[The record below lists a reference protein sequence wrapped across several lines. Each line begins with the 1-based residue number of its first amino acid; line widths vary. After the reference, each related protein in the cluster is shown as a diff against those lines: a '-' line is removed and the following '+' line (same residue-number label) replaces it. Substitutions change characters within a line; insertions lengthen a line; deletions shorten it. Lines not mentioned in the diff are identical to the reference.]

1 MGRKHSRQR
10 KHFFL
15 YFACWLSFSLAGT
28 GCAPLLQPSGGEQLP
43 LQTPSEEKQLL
54 LRAKSSFARGD
65 FLTSVKENQ
74 EILNRFPEKYG
85 DHALYAMGL
94 IYAYPEYPDTNY
106 ETATTFFKK
115 LIREYPESGFKNQAK
130 IWISILSQAAENE
143 KEMEKNK
150 KQIDLL
156 ENALKAEKKQIKN
169 LQNQIQRLKEI
180 DLGIEEKKRE
190 ALPQIGE

>member
-15 YFACWLSFSLAGT
+15 YFACWLSFSLTSA
-28 GCAPLLQPSGGEQLP
+28 GCAPLHKPYGGEQLP

-54 LRAKSSFARGD
+54 LRAKSSFTRGD
-65 FLTSVKENQ
+65 FLTSIKENQ

-94 IYAYPEYPDTNY
+94 IYAYPEYPDANY
-106 ETATTFFKK
+106 ETSLTFFKK

-130 IWISILSQAAENE
+130 IWISILNQITENE
-143 KEMEKNK
+143 KEMDKNK

-156 ENALKAEKKQIKN
+156 ENALKSEKKQIKN
-169 LQNQIQRLKEI
+169 LQNQIKGLKEI

-190 ALPQIGE
+190 ALPEIGQ